1 MKTGLVEFQPEFWQG
16 NLISLFASSICSP
29 WINLH
34 QNWCI
39 KSSQPTL
46 YWYDL
51 NKFLVSLAC
60 DVLHLPFCQM
70 DPNFLSAGTNRNFL
84 RKCGWE
90 FIGRQTTIC
99 GKISSIS
106 SRCKYTQAA
115 KHIVDQLF
123 ISLWGKVEEK
133 VYFAARFEPL
143 ASPLCVQSLQIHCTS
158 SKGSKTYQPCSEH
171 YQLCKINTSGWAR
184 FQGIH
189 NLSWRVP
196 RGPHELKQNTNNACN
211 IRVYHKNGKKCFII
225 FFVASTLSYPN
236 LSFK

>member
-1 MKTGLVEFQPEFWQG
+1 MNYISQQLFNMKTGLVEFQPEFWQG

-84 RKCGWE
+84 RKCGRE

-106 SRCKYTQAA
+106 SRCKIHPCWKTHFWPIIHFPLRQSWGESIFCSKLWATRLPTVCSILA
-115 KHIVDQLF
+115 NPLHILKGLQN
-123 ISLWGKVEEK
+123 ISTV
-133 VYFAARFEPL
+133 FR
-143 ASPLCVQSLQIHCTS
+143 
-158 SKGSKTYQPCSEH
+158 
-171 YQLCKINTSGWAR
+171 
-184 FQGIH
+184 
-189 NLSWRVP
+189 
-196 RGPHELKQNTNNACN
+196 
-211 IRVYHKNGKKCFII
+211 
-225 FFVASTLSYPN
+225 TLSA
-236 LSFK
+236 LQD